1 MELKFEIPKEI
12 IYENLKE
19 PNKTTIAP
27 MKNM

>member
-1 MELKFEIPKEI
+1 MELKFEMPKEI
-12 IYENLKE
+12 ICGNLKE